1 MAVTGNTEN
10 VQTVLTIDTSK
21 SASSIKDLRQQ
32 IKGLKDELVGLDK
45 DSQAY
50 ADTMVVLGEKMH
62 QLKEINEEIRR
73 TNTDFG
79 DTLGNV
85 TSVMSGGVA
94 AVQGL
99 TAGLSLLGVEM
110 GDDNKLTQTLVK
122 SMALLQS
129 LSTMDK
135 AIKSFRALSLVIKS
149 NIAAAGGLS
158 KALKALAASNP
169 FTIMLVAATALV
181 GVIAAIVGKEKE
193 AKTETEIHEDA
204 VKALTLQYYNLADA
218 MNGLDNARAWN
229 SDSKIQKG
237 VTDLENKF
245 RSFANQV
252 GNRGRDIQ
260 KVWEDFYNQIMTTGS
275 KAEKQL
281 VGMANAQ
288 YNYNEAVAE
297 MNRIRQYSP
306 GEGGW
311 IESEAQKQE
320 MIKEQ
325 QKNINQLYTQRNS
338 LYKTYLDNQKKDSK
352 NTKDLE
358 KEKYD
363 LALKRLNLQKTID
376 ETNLASRYAEEK
388 RAAQGNAAALLEIEK
403 KYQEERTKLNEQY
416 YQSAIELAE
425 NFRKTRKKEGDI
437 ADVDQTIANL
447 NKSLQEGTSAWEEY
461 KAENASANIELAKTK
476 LEAQANIDSL
486 DRQTAS
492 MEREIEITKQHNER
506 YLQLI
511 SDKWTL
517 QADLDAEAI
526 RYQQEQLQNSNLN
539 IEDDLAALRT
549 KHEAEMELLQE
560 QYDQKLIAEEEF
572 QQQKAELEAQYNND
586 SMSLLQQHFE
596 NEAALDELAVEAKK
610 NETEK
615 KKELEQTYMSAIS
628 SISSSITAV
637 LNEAA
642 NAEDV
647 SFEDQKK
654 LKIASTII
662 TTLTSAMEAFQSV
675 ASIPVVGPA
684 LGAAAAASTIAI
696 GMMQVNKIRQTKKNS
711 TSSNASV
718 STGAITAVQSPA
730 QIVNLNAMNDEITL
744 PDQKVYVV
752 ESDITAAQ
760 NRVQVVE
767 SNSEI

>member
-1 MAVTGNTEN
+1 MAVSGSTEN

-21 SASSIKDLRQQ
+21 SASSMKELRQQ
-32 IKGLKDELVGLDK
+32 IKDLKDELVGLDK
-45 DSQAY
+45 DSQGY
-50 ADTMVVLGEKMH
+50 ADTLVVLGEKMH
-62 QLKEINEEIRR
+62 QLKEINEEVSR

-85 TSVMSGGVA
+85 SNVMAGGVA

-129 LSTMDK
+129 LGSMDK

-149 NIAAAGGLS
+149 NIAAAGGLG
-158 KALKALAASNP
+158 KALKALAVSNP
-169 FTIMLVAATALV
+169 FTAILAAATAV
-181 GVIAAIVGKEKE
+181 IGVFSAITNASKE
-193 AKTETEIHEDA
+193 AAEKSKQHWEDMAEQVEQAFADTDTLTKYFNLTEEYSMQWSKAGDDA
-204 VKALTLQYYNLADA
+204 Q
-218 MNGLDNARAWN
+218 RR
-229 SDSKIQKG
+229 IQKLMDTYG
-237 VTDLENKF
+237 GDLEW
-245 RSFANQV
+245 AT
-252 GNRGRDIQ
+252 Q
-260 KVWEDFYNQIMTTGS
+260 KAIDELDELRKQAIKDHQDWLKTDYMLQMAYLSKSQQAAVNALESLKNFYGDYS
-275 KAEKQL
+275 KQQE
-281 VGMANAQ
+281 
-288 YNYNEAVAE
+288 
-297 MNRIRQYSP
+297 
-306 GEGGW
+306 
-311 IESEAQKQE
+311 EAQKKAE
-320 MIKEQ
+320 EA
-325 QKNINQLYTQRNS
+325 R
-338 LYKTYLDNQKKDSK
+338 KKAAEAAKKAAEDRKS
-352 NTKDLE
+352 
-358 KEKYD
+358 KEKALYD
-363 LALKRLNLQKTID
+363 LALKRLQLQKTLD
-376 ETNLASRYAEEK
+376 DTELTARYEQEK
-388 RAAQGNAAALLEIEK
+388 RDAQGNAQQLLAIEE
-403 KYQEERTKLNEQY
+403 KYQAERQILNERY
-416 YQSAIELAE
+416 YKNAIALAE
-425 NFRKTRKKEGDI
+425 EYKKKVKDPAEQVGL
-437 ADVDQTIANL
+437 DQTIANL
-447 NKSLQEGTSAWEEY
+447 NQQLQEGADAWEAY
-461 KAENASANIELAKTK
+461 KKENAAANIELEKTK
-476 LEAQANIDSL
+476 LDAQANIDSL

-492 MEREIEITKQHNER
+492 MEREIEITRQHNER

-549 KHEAEMELLQE
+549 KHDAEMELLQE
-560 QYDQKLIAEEEF
+560 QYEQKLIAEEEF
-572 QQQKAELEAQYNND
+572 QQRKAELEAQYNNE

-610 NETEK
+610 NETER

-684 LGAAAAASTIAI
+684 LGAAAAASTIAV

-711 TSSNASV
+711 TSNVSA
-718 STGAITAVQSPA
+718 STGAIQTVQTPA
-730 QIVNLNAMNDEITL
+730 QIVNLNAVNDEIEM
-744 PDQKVYVV
+744 PDTRVYVL
-752 ESDITAAQ
+752 ESDITEAQ
-760 NRVQVVE
+760 NHVQVVE
-767 SNSEI
+767 SNSTF

>member
-1 MAVTGNTEN
+1 MKE
-10 VQTVLTIDTSK
+10 
-21 SASSIKDLRQQ
+21 LRQQ
-32 IKGLKDELVGLDK
+32 IKDLKDELVGLDQG
-45 DSQAY
+45 SQEY

-62 QLKEINEEIRR
+62 ALREINEEIRR
-73 TNTDFG
+73 TNTDWG

-85 TSVMSGGVA
+85 TNVMSGGVA

-129 LSTMDK
+129 LGTMDK
-135 AIKSFRALSLVIKS
+135 AIKSFTALGRVIKS
-149 NIAAAGGLS
+149 NIAAAGGLA
-158 KALKALAASNP
+158 KALKALAVNNP
-169 FTIMLVAATALV
+169 FGLMLVAATALV
-181 GVIAAIVGKEKE
+181 GVIAAIAGKEKE

-204 VKALTLQYYNLADA
+204 VKSLTLQYYNLADA

-229 SDSKIQKG
+229 SDSKVQKG

-288 YNYNEAVAE
+288 YNYNEAISE

-306 GEGGW
+306 SEGSW

-338 LYKTYLDNQKKDSK
+338 LYKTYLDNQSKDSK

-388 RAAQGNAAALLEIEK
+388 RAAQGNAQALLEIEK
-403 KYQEERTKLNEQY
+403 KYQEQRTQLNEQY

-447 NKSLQEGTSAWEEY
+447 NKSLQEGAAAWEEY
-461 KAENASANIELAKTK
+461 KTENASANIELAKTK
-476 LEAQANIDSL
+476 LDAQANIDSL

-539 IEDDLAALRT
+539 IEDDLTALRT

-572 QQQKAELEAQYNND
+572 QQQKAELEAQYNNE

-596 NEAALDELAVEAKK
+596 NEAALDELSIEAKR

-662 TTLTSAMEAFQSV
+662 TTLTSAMEAYQSV

-684 LGAAAAASTIAI
+684 LGAAAAASTIAV

-711 TSSNASV
+711 TSNASA
-718 STGAITAVQSPA
+718 STGAITTVQSPA
-730 QIVNLNAMNDEITL
+730 QIVNLNQVSDEIEL
-744 PDQKVYVV
+744 PDQRVYVV
-752 ESDITAAQ
+752 ESDITDAQ
-760 NRVQVVE
+760 NRVHVVE